1 MAYYFVAG
9 IAIFIF
15 ALGLE
20 ADGQL
25 PVSKEA
31 SYPKLDSADIESLKK
46 IVAVLEAAVRQDA
59 YAQQVNTQRYQQLP
73 LASTYSGSVQ
83 GPSRYNEEMINEQ
96 QAEKRFYDKLKAIV
110 ASNRPGSG
118 GGGSFGGGR

>member
-96 QAEKRFYDKLKAIV
+96 QAEKRFYKAIV

-118 GGGSFGGGR
+118 GDGSFGGGR